1 MVCSQAKGSD
11 REYLVRIPSGL
22 LGVEAG
28 FAEVE
33 KVFEE
38 GAGVGVGVAAEFV
51 EGEAAVVGV
60 RSTRWA

>member
-1 MVCSQAKGSD
+1 M
-11 REYLVRIPSGL
+11 VRIPSGL